1 MDLHDG
7 NSTVCRHPYTC
18 SDVTETQRVEIMTML
33 PMSQHLD
40 VIVTAGDRHASRPV
54 LGDNKAF
61 LPVAGVPV
69 INYVLS
75 AIEQARCTARI
86 FVVGDTARL
95 RAALAV
101 PNTPVR
107 GTRPLYLLEQSN
119 TLYENAWNAFLHTL
133 PDYTP
138 GTDWRIYRDTPA
150 VDKAVL
156 VIPGDIPL
164 ATPAEI
170 DAFVDGCD
178 LSRYDY
184 CLGLSTEAVLQAYYP
199 QDGRPGIQMAYFTLR
214 DLRARQNNLHL
225 VKPLRLGN
233 RHYIQKM
240 YNFRYQ
246 REWYNIVRMIWELC
260 TTQNGS
266 WRVGS
271 YYLCLH
277 VARLLTMLG
286 WQHYRLFR
294 PFFLEM
300 PVVASVF
307 SQLLQTRFTVVLA
320 PYGGCTLDIDNA
332 EHYAAVCA
340 NFERWRAHQYALAKE
355 RKQSP

>member
-1 MDLHDG
+1 
-7 NSTVCRHPYTC
+7 
-18 SDVTETQRVEIMTML
+18 MTML

-61 LPVAGVPV
+61 LPLAGVPV

-107 GTRPLYLLEQSN
+107 GTRPLYLLEQSH

-138 GTDWRIYRDTPA
+138 GTDWRIYMNTPA

-156 VIPGDIPL
+156 VMPGDIPL

-214 DLRARQNNLHL
+214 DLRVRQNNLHL

-246 REWYNIVRMIWELC
+246 REWRNIMRMIWELC
-260 TTQNGS
+260 TTQHES
-266 WRVGS
+266 LRVAY

-277 VARLLTMLG
+277 MARLLTMLG

-300 PVVASVF
+300 PVVSSVF
-307 SQLLQTRFTVVLA
+307 SQLLRTRFTVVLT

-355 RKQSP
+355 HKQSP